1 MDRLEH
7 PEITR
12 AERTGY
18 PDNRTDEEPTC
29 PICGAV
35 CEDIYKDR
43 EGEIFGCECC
53 IEKCQAWEVM
63 EDGEL

>member
-12 AERTGY
+12 TEKTGY
-18 PDNRTDEEPTC
+18 PDNRIDEEPTC

-43 EGEIFGCECC
+43 EGEIFGCEYCVKVC
-53 IEKCQAWEVM
+53 KSWEVM
-63 EDGEL
+63 